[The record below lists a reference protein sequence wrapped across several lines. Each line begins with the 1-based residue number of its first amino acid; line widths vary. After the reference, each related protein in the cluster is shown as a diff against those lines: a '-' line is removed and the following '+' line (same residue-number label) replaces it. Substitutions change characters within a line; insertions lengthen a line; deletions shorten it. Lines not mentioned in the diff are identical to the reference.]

1 MTCKCQFFAAV
12 FWTLSLPAF
21 GCGET
26 LAGGL
31 ANAPSARRSSQ
42 PRGQHDVISN
52 GPNSCGG
59 GEPGEQY
66 RVPPCANAD
75 ADADA
80 GTAAAPPN
88 QDKKDVQ

>member
-1 MTCKCQFFAAV
+1 MTRDTRFGAAIYLM
-12 FWTLSLPAF
+12 FSLPAL
-21 GCGET
+21 GCGQT

-31 ANAPSARRSSQ
+31 ANAPSAGRSSQ

-66 RVPPCANAD
+66 RVPSCANTDDTDASTAD
-75 ADADA
+75 
-80 GTAAAPPN
+80 APPN
-88 QDKKDVQ
+88 GVKKEIP

>member
-1 MTCKCQFFAAV
+1 MTREAQFLSGMCAA
-12 FWTLSLPAF
+12 LSLAGL
-21 GCGET
+21 GCGPALE
-26 LAGGL
+26 GGL
-31 ANAPSARRSSQ
+31 ANVPSARRSSQ

-66 RVPPCANAD
+66 RVPPCANVD
-75 ADADA
+75 ASDA

-88 QDKKDVQ
+88 QERKEVQ

>member
-1 MTCKCQFFAAV
+1 MTRDTRIFEGICMVFAL
-12 FWTLSLPAF
+12 TAF
-21 GCGET
+21 GCGQTFE
-26 LAGGL
+26 GGL

-66 RVPPCANAD
+66 RVPACAKAD
-75 ADADA
+75 DSDA
-80 GTAAAPPN
+80 GTATVPPN
-88 QDKKDVQ
+88 QDQKEIQ

>member
-1 MTCKCQFFAAV
+1 MTRETRFLSGMCAA
-12 FWTLSLPAF
+12 LSLAVF
-21 GCGET
+21 GCGPALE
-26 LAGGL
+26 GGL

-52 GPNSCGG
+52 GPNSCGAS
-59 GEPGEQY
+59 EPGEQY

-75 ADADA
+75 DSDA

-88 QDKKDVQ
+88 QEKKEVR

>member
-1 MTCKCQFFAAV
+1 MTRDTPVSPAIYLVFSLAA
-12 FWTLSLPAF
+12 S
-21 GCGET
+21 GCGQT

-31 ANAPSARRSSQ
+31 ANAPSAGRSSQ

-66 RVPPCANAD
+66 RVPSCANTD
-75 ADADA
+75 DPDA
-80 GTAAAPPN
+80 GIANALQN
-88 QDKKDVQ
+88 QHKKEIP

>member
-1 MTCKCQFFAAV
+1 MTYNIQFFAAIC
-12 FWTLSLPAF
+12 WALSLPAF

-66 RVPPCANAD
+66 RVPACAN

>member
-1 MTCKCQFFAAV
+1 MTRDIRSAAICLA
-12 FWTLSLPAF
+12 FSLPAL

-31 ANAPSARRSSQ
+31 SNAPSARRSSQ

-59 GEPGEQY
+59 GEPGSQY
-66 RVPPCANAD
+66 RVPPCANL
-75 ADADA
+75 DADA
-80 GTAAAPPN
+80 GAIAAPTN
-88 QDKKDVQ
+88 EDKKELQ

>member
-1 MTCKCQFFAAV
+1 MTRNIRSMAALCWV
-12 FWTLSLPAF
+12 LSVPAF
-21 GCGET
+21 GCGQT

-42 PRGQHDVISN
+42 PHGQHDVISN

-59 GEPGEQY
+59 GELGEQY
-66 RVPPCANAD
+66 RVPPCANT
-75 ADADA
+75 DADA

-88 QDKKDVQ
+88 QDKRDVQ

>member
-1 MTCKCQFFAAV
+1 MTRNIRILAALCCA
-12 FWTLSLPAF
+12 LSLPGF

-66 RVPPCANAD
+66 RVPPCAHAD
-75 ADADA
+75 DADA
-80 GTAAAPPN
+80 GTAATPRN